1 MSDKELLQNKTE
13 KEVLRV
19 YQKVNPSM
27 YPIEEDP
34 KEYRRRMDFM
44 EDLFLHR
51 LNFPPKMF
59 KDATL
64 LDFGTGTGENSL
76 FYLVAG
82 ASCTFVEMN
91 QLACQRA
98 EKLFK
103 QFSSE
108 SSKWEIV
115 NESIFDF
122 NSDES
127 YDIVISNGVIHTT
140 SNKEK
145 AIEIKSKHLKNGGFL
160 VLGIANSA
168 GSFQRNLQRAILYHF
183 ATSDEEIASFAEELF
198 ADHLDRAE
206 KFSSRDR
213 EAIIYDSYVNPKLDT
228 PSVSEILNWFS
239 KNGLVMYSAW
249 PPIIPAILGDPA
261 DRKPLPLEDFPSLMS
276 LAEII
281 YLSHS
286 DDDAIVL
293 AETEKEIEPVI
304 KSFKEIVDLLSD
316 VTPDGRIE
324 VDDAIKKIDTFQ
336 TGEKRLDPY
345 LHHVDKLTNALEET
359 KCIIEALKKD
369 DINGVKKCIANT
381 KVLFKGTHGLGMNWY
396 IGYKP

>member
-1 MSDKELLQNKTE
+1 MSDKESLQNKTE

-19 YQKVNPSM
+19 YQKVNPST

-115 NESIFDF
+115 NESLFDF
-122 NSDES
+122 NSDAS

-140 SNKEK
+140 ADKEK
-145 AIEIKSKHLKNGGFL
+145 AIEIKSKHLKKGGFL

-183 ATSDEEIASFAEELF
+183 ATSDEDIASLAEELF

-213 EAIIYDSYVNPKLDT
+213 KAIIYDSYINPKLDT

-239 KNGLVMYSAW
+239 KNGLAMYSSW

-261 DRKPLPLEDFPSLMS
+261 DRKPLRLEDFPSLMS
-276 LAEII
+276 LAEVI

-293 AETEKEIEPVI
+293 AEAEKEMEPDI
-304 KSFKEIVDLLSD
+304 NSFKEIVDLLSD

-324 VDDAIKKIDTFQ
+324 INDAIKKIDAFQ

-345 LHHVDKLTNALEET
+345 LLHMDKLMNVLEET
-359 KCIIEALKKD
+359 KSIIEALKED
-369 DINGVKKCIANT
+369 DIDVVKKCIENT